1 MSEDAL
7 LHIKDLP
14 KTISHVGIPEEAY
27 PVPFVL
33 INEDRLYT
41 IANETLYVYLL
52 IQFGSPIAKYSP
64 AYGLSWT
71 AIINFDNNRL
81 YLGGV
86 S

>member
-1 MSEDAL
+1 MSKDAL

-27 PVPFVL
+27 LVPFVL

-52 IQFGSPIAKYSP
+52 S
-64 AYGLSWT
+64 
-71 AIINFDNNRL
+71 
-81 YLGGV
+81 
-86 S
+86 

>member
-14 KTISHVGIPEEAY
+14 KTISHVGIPEEAC

-52 IQFGSPIAKYSP
+52 S
-64 AYGLSWT
+64 
-71 AIINFDNNRL
+71 
-81 YLGGV
+81 
-86 S
+86 